1 MSHGSSNGRCQTGG
15 IALIHMAVVKGNMR
29 IDAGQVM
36 CPVEEDF
43 L

>member
-1 MSHGSSNGRCQTGG
+1 MAVVNHRCQTGDVP
-15 IALIHMAVVKGNMR
+15 LIHMAVVKGNMR

-36 CPVEEDF
+36 CPVEEDY